1 MDTRKTQEKQ
11 RNTLTQK
18 KDTNWILNTNY
29 NTYKYIL
36 KDDTSWLECK
46 QRMEV
51 CFNNSIVHHFNRL
64 EFYDHPMKCRNV
76 FDKFY
81 LLFTAKRKNS

>member
-1 MDTRKTQEKQ
+1 MHGYKKNSRKTKEHSHPLQTEA
-11 RNTLTQK
+11 
-18 KDTNWILNTNY
+18 
-29 NTYKYIL
+29 KYIL
-36 KDDTSWLECK
+36 KDNTSWLECK

-51 CFNNSIVHHFNRL
+51 FFNNSIIHHFNRL
-64 EFYDHPMKCRNV
+64 EFYDHPMKCKNA